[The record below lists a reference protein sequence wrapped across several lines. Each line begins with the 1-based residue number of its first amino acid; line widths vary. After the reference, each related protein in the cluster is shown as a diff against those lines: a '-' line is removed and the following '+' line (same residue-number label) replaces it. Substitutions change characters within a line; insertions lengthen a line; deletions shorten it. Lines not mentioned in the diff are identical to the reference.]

1 MSNVRAMS
9 LIQSLCDIQYERY
22 TYHEFLNV
30 LKKRLKV
37 FTGRTE
43 IMWFTEIQIAMLLV
57 ELNVMGEKKLT

>member
-22 TYHEFLNV
+22 TYQEFLNV
-30 LKKRLKV
+30 LKKRLKI

-43 IMWFTEIQIAMLLV
+43 IMWFTEIQIALLLV